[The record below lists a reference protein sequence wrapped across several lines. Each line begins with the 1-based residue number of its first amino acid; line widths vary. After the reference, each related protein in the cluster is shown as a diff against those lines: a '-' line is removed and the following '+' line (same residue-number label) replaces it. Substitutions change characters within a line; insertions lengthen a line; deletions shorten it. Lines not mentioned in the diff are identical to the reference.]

1 MTTTMTMD
9 FSLMDADRKTFESK
23 CIHTHIRFYFERGIQ
38 IETRTYENGAT
49 CVIERQMDSN
59 SDSKDAHMLSILQN
73 LQI

>member
-1 MTTTMTMD
+1 MD
-9 FSLMDADRKTFESK
+9 TSIIEANCKSFQSQ